1 MRRILKRIE
10 ERQADYVQAPFFAFL
25 RDRQIDVRQR
35 LAFAPH
41 VTHFVL
47 TFADLCTLVLPQEPA
62 NDRYQEL
69 VNANCLE
76 DKGHWRWFLSDLAEL
91 GIDSVAPFSDAV
103 KLIWSDATVRTR
115 KLSYHLVQL
124 GGAEDSL
131 GRLVLVHCIEGAFK
145 ATVGNLEP
153 TAREFTELSGKRL
166 NYLGA
171 KHADAEQSHTLE
183 APAVRRSIEDIQ
195 LTQHEAVRLC
205 ALVDHSFAFFRAF
218 ADEMHSLALMS
229 SQSREPAN
237 I

>member
-25 RDRQIDVRQR
+25 RDSSIDVRRR

-47 TFADLCTLVLPQEPA
+47 TFADLCTLVLPREPPR
-62 NDRYQEL
+62 DRYQEL

-76 DKGHWRWFLSDLAEL
+76 DRGHWRWFLSDLEEL
-91 GIDSVAPFSDAV
+91 GTDPVARFSDAV

-145 ATVGNLEP
+145 MTVTSLGP
-153 TAREFTELSGKRL
+153 VAREFIESSGRRL
-166 NYLGA
+166 DYLGVQ
-171 KHADAEQSHTLE
+171 HAQAEQSHTLE
-183 APAVRRSIEDIQ
+183 DPAVRRAMEEIQ
-195 LTQHEAVRLC
+195 LTPPEAARLC
-205 ALVDHSFAFFRAF
+205 ALVDDSFAFFRAF
-218 ADEMHSLALMS
+218 ADEMQDLA
-229 SQSREPAN
+229 QAGGRVG
-237 I
+237 